1 MRAVLT
7 RFRRAFARGLRR
19 DDTPRKPPAD
29 PRLPDWRAIISS
41 DRGLWNESRKRAQSG
56 PRVLIGTAIGG
67 HSQFTVVESA
77 LAVSLTLRGART
89 DIVLCDRAL
98 PACLRAKVSAVTPT
112 AISAGEL
119 ASSELCQN
127 CIKTGRAVFAGTEL
141 EMLEIGHHLMA
152 DDSEEA
158 ERCARTV
165 DLKQLKSF
173 SIDGIPVGEHAL
185 AGALRYY
192 GRGDLEN
199 EADGEGV
206 LRRYVEASIRT
217 LRASQRLLKKGRYD
231 VALINHGIYAPHGI
245 LAAVARQEGVR
256 VVTWNLAYRKQCA
269 IFSHGDTYHHT
280 LMNEPVSEWENMAWT
295 EAHERAIVEYLDSR
309 QKGSRDWIWFN
320 ANPDDDMERFA
331 ASVGLDWG
339 RPVIAMLTNVVWDA
353 QLHYP
358 ANAFPNM
365 IEWAVKTVAYFQRR
379 PELQLL
385 IRVHPGELAPPGGQ
399 TKSNQ
404 PIVGEIQKVFPKLP
418 PNVFVIPAESQV
430 STYSA
435 AKRCDAVIIYGTKA
449 GVEFTSIG
457 LPVIAAGEAWI
468 RNKGLT
474 LDAKSEADYFR
485 LLDQLPLR
493 RRLDSG
499 TIERARKYAYHFF
512 FRRMV
517 PLPFLTPVAKAW
529 PPFVIAAD
537 GLREFLPGRHRGL
550 DIVCDGLLKG
560 APFVFPAEVCGV
572 HDQ

>member
-1 MRAVLT
+1 MRATLR
-7 RFRRAFARGLRR
+7 RFRNAVVRR
-19 DDTPRKPPAD
+19 LGNNDAIGKKPVD
-29 PRLPDWRAIISS
+29 PRLPDWHSIISS
-41 DRGLWNESRKRAQSG
+41 DRDLWNKSVKRARSG

-77 LAVSLTLRGART
+77 LAVALTLRGAGT
-89 DIVLCDRAL
+89 DILLCDRAL
-98 PACLRAKVSAVTPT
+98 PACLRAKVSAVSPSTMHR
-112 AISAGEL
+112 GEL

-127 CIKTGRAVFAGTEL
+127 CIKTGHAVFDETGLDVIEL
-141 EMLEIGHHLMA
+141 GHSISAAEI
-152 DDSEEA
+152 EEA
-158 ERCARTV
+158 ERCASTV
-165 DLKQLKSF
+165 DLKHLKSF
-173 SIDGIPVGEHAL
+173 AIDGIPVGEHAL

-199 EADGEGV
+199 EPDGEGV
-206 LRRYVEASIRT
+206 LRRYVEASVRT
-217 LRASQRLLKKGRYD
+217 LRASQRILANGRYD

-245 LAAVARQEGVR
+245 LAAVARAQGVR

-280 LMNEPVSEWENMAWT
+280 LMNEPVSEWENMAWSD
-295 EAHERAIVEYLDSR
+295 AHEESIVRYLDSR
-309 QKGSRDWIWFN
+309 QQGSRDWIWFN

-331 ASVGLDWG
+331 ASVGLDWN
-339 RPVIAMLTNVVWDA
+339 RPVIGMLTNVVWDA

-365 IEWAVKTVAYFQRR
+365 IDWAVRTVAYFAKR

-404 PIVGEIQKVFPKLP
+404 PIVGEILKVFPKLP
-418 PNVFVIPAESQV
+418 SNVFVISAESPV

-435 AKRCDAVIIYGTKA
+435 AKRCDALIIYGTKA

-457 LPVIAAGEAWI
+457 IPVIAAGEAWI

-474 LDAKSEADYFR
+474 MDAKSEADYFR
-485 LLDQLPLR
+485 LLDQLPLG
-493 RRLDSG
+493 RRLDKPVVL
-499 TIERARKYAYHFF
+499 RARKYAYHFF
-512 FRRMV
+512 FRRMM
-517 PLPFLTPVAKAW
+517 PLTFLHPVAEAW
-529 PPFVIAAD
+529 PPFVVAPKKLSD
-537 GLREFLPGRHRGL
+537 FLPSRHQGL
-550 DIVCDGLLKG
+550 DIVCEGLLKG
-560 APFVFPAEVCGV
+560 APFVFPAEIHGV